1 VGKYSQNLMI
11 KVADLYYIHD
21 MTQQQIANRL
31 KISRVKVS
39 RILTNAKKRGIIEV
53 NINYPI
59 DNCTQMERQFEKL
72 FSLKEALIIFGKN
85 RSKESLFNE
94 VTRIAAQY
102 LLEKVQ
108 DGDIFGVSWGRTL
121 RQMVDCIDLSRKK
134 VEIVQ
139 MLGNVG
145 SNDVSADEIVRKL
158 SAIFNG
164 KHYFLPAPAIV
175 DSEEIKNSIISD
187 STITQVFEKIKRVT
201 IAMVGI
207 GNLSKESGFVVSGYF
222 NDNDL
227 KVLKKIGAVGDMC
240 GIFFNKNGRVC
251 NTYFNRRVVGI
262 NMEQLRKIPHV
273 IGVVSGPQKAM
284 AILGALRSGVL
295 DVLITDEIT
304 ALEVC
309 SKLDREFDLSNPLE
323 KLSR

>member
-1 VGKYSQNLMI
+1 MGNYSQNLMI

-53 NINYPI
+53 NINYLI
-59 DNCTQMERQFEKL
+59 GNCIQMERQFEKL

-85 RSKESLFNE
+85 RAKESLFNE
-94 VTRIAAQY
+94 VTRTAAQY
-102 LLEKVQ
+102 LLEKIQ

-121 RQMVDCIDLSRKK
+121 RRMVDYIDLSRKK

-158 SAIFNG
+158 SDIFNG
-164 KHYFLPAPAIV
+164 KHYFLSAPAIV

-187 STITQVFEKIKRVT
+187 STIAQVFEKIKRIT
-201 IAMVGI
+201 IAMIGI

-222 NDNDL
+222 KDNDL

-240 GIFFNKNGRVC
+240 GIFFNKSGRVC

-262 NMEQLRKIPHV
+262 NMEQLRKIPHI
-273 IGVVSGPQKAM
+273 IGVVSDPRKAM
-284 AILGALRSGVL
+284 AILGALRSGAL

-304 ALEVC
+304 ALEVY
-309 SKLDREFDLSNPLE
+309 SKLDREK
-323 KLSR
+323 KL